1 VDPATSAFP
10 VPDSPL
16 IPTALETGRLN
27 LRPFRHEDWRALH
40 AYYSDADATRY
51 TVGRAFTEAES
62 WRAMAGMAGHWM
74 LRGFGPYCLEE
85 KASGSVLGVAGLWYP
100 NDWPEP
106 EIKWALVRPHWGRGF
121 ASEAARAVQSAAARH
136 LPDLHLIS
144 LIHEDNEPSMRLA
157 EAVGAKCERTMDFR
171 GSTARIYRHPH
182 PSSLRVQAGVQG
194 EAVPPGKPESHAP
207 G

>member
-1 VDPATSAFP
+1 MD
-10 VPDSPL
+10 
-16 IPTALETGRLN
+16 PTAGSLPIAGSPRVPTTLETARLT
-27 LRPFRHEDWRALH
+27 LRPFRHEDWPALH

-74 LRGFGPYCLEE
+74 LRGFGPYCVEE
-85 KASGSVLGVAGLWYP
+85 RDSGSVLGVAGLWYP

-106 EIKWALVRPHWGRGF
+106 EIKWALARPYWGRGF
-121 ASEAARAVQSAAARH
+121 ASEAARAVQAMAARY

-144 LIHEDNEPSMRLA
+144 LIHEENEASMRLA
-157 EAVGAKCERTMDFR
+157 EAVGATFEREVDFR

-182 PSSLRVQAGVQG
+182 PSTLRTPPVRQD
-194 EAVPPGKPESHAP
+194 EATPPG
-207 G
+207 